1 MPGAAGLP
9 AAGRVPGPAR
19 GGNADRGARAGRR
32 DYSHL
37 PRFEVSWDFPGGGY
51 CCPECGEPFTPL
63 GDHWSGEQLDWQV
76 IVRVAAHRRRRYKR
90 ACDCRVPATVTAPGP
105 PKAAGKGLFTNA
117 FIAMLL
123 VELFTAGRSQNSLV
137 KGLARQGADI
147 SPATLAGTCAQAGA
161 LLAPVAEAVTERSR
175 GSWHLHAD
183 ETTWRVFAPRD
194 GTGPAKWRRRTWVFL
209 GPDTVCFVMDPTRPG
224 AVLAR
229 HAGIDEDTGQLTA
242 DQDGAPRR
250 LVISS
255 DFYSVYQSA
264 GKKADG
270 LVNLYCWAHI
280 RRYFVR
286 AGDAD
291 PARLTYWTAAWL
303 ERIKGL
309 YAAHEELTAAW
320 NGAAAPAPRDKT
332 AAAAQL
338 EEARAAWDTVI
349 TVIDQTRKKQMAAP
363 GLAGPAKKP
372 SPPWTANGTA
382 WPRTGTTR

>member
-1 MPGAAGLP
+1 M
-9 AAGRVPGPAR
+9 
-19 GGNADRGARAGRR
+19 
-32 DYSHL
+32 
-37 PRFEVSWDFPGGGY
+37 
-51 CCPECGEPFTPL
+51 
-63 GDHWSGEQLDWQV
+63 
-76 IVRVAAHRRRRYKR
+76 
-90 ACDCRVPATVTAPGP
+90 
-105 PKAAGKGLFTNA
+105 
-117 FIAMLL
+117 
-123 VELFTAGRSQNSLV
+123 NSLV
-137 KGLARQGADI
+137 RGLARQGADV

-194 GTGPAKWRRRTWVFL
+194 GSGPSKWWLWVFI
-209 GPDTVCFVMDPTRPG
+209 GADTVCFVMDPTRSG

-242 DQDGAPRR
+242 DEDGGPRR

-286 AGDAD
+286 AGDAN
-291 PARLTYWTAAWL
+291 PAQLTYWTAAWL

-320 NGAAAPAPRDKT
+320 NAAAP
-332 AAAAQL
+332 
-338 EEARAAWDTVI
+338 RAAGQDGRRRATGRRAGRVERRAHR
-349 TVIDQTRKKQMAAP
+349 DRRGPQEADGRPRPGRSRRRKR
-363 GLAGPAKKP
+363 

-382 WPRTGTTR
+382 SPRTGTTR